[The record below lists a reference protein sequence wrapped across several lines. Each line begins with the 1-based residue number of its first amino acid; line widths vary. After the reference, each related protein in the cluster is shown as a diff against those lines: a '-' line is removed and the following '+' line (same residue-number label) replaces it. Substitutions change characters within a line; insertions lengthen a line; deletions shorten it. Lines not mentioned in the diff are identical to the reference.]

1 METIC
6 DCPLYSKCISVCEMC
21 SSQCLCFSSQSVLL
35 LLVNRFRT
43 VNYDSI
49 NFALVLL
56 RLLNNNNL
64 SPNVL
69 FVSPTKKDSNL
80 SSFFLRVVHRTVL
93 LFCNARNAFHDH
105 PFINQDSSL
114 KTFLP
119 PIVPS
124 HPDGVYQS
132 GGARVAAQFAEKSGF
147 GRRHDC
153 QELPEG
159 AHAGC
164 L

>member
-1 METIC
+1 METIW

-21 SSQCLCFSSQSVLL
+21 SSHCLCFSSQSVLL

-93 LFCNARNAFHDH
+93 LFCNARNAFPDH
-105 PFINQDSSL
+105 PFINQDSPLIPPDRPQSPRWSL
-114 KTFLP
+114 S
-119 PIVPS
+119 IW
-124 HPDGVYQS
+124 
-132 GGARVAAQFAEKSGF
+132 
-147 GRRHDC
+147 RRTSC
-153 QELPEG
+153 RTIRRKIWFWS
-159 AHAGC
+159 AS
-164 L
+164 